1 MSSPWLIF
9 WKVFLALERK
19 SNDVVSGLSR
29 GSALPLKPCAAN
41 WCISSQWRMFGLVP
55 NRVTRHAFT
64 CWWSIPL
71 LKEQYISPKVIL
83 STINLAIPIFNPY
96 SLSDRIIPWLMV
108 KGSVLGSSQQ
118 LSNDP
123 LLMVTKLCQEFITF
137 GYFKIQHTWKTK
149 DKQCCQ

>member
-123 LLMVTKLCQEFITF
+123 PPDAGDQTLSRIYNFWLLQNSAYL
-137 GYFKIQHTWKTK
+137 K
-149 DKQCCQ
+149 DKR